1 MSEILI
7 KEYRGNIV
15 ENVHRGSI
23 AIVSSTGDT
32 VAYLGDIEKQTF
44 MRSASKPIQVLP
56 TLLARLHRRFN
67 LTDEDVAMF
76 NSSHWGSN
84 HHIFVLEE
92 IARKTG
98 LTPENMIM
106 KPCGSTSA
114 SPLAAKLTDRSRL
127 HPRMG
132 QSKLQHC
139 CSGKHFSLM
148 LLQRELTGKPD
159 GYHLKDSP
167 VQQQIINFISMLS
180 QTPTYKIGLG
190 IDGCG
195 VPVFALPLRSI
206 AMSYAKLMDP
216 FSMSG
221 ELRDTI
227 DYNFSCIH
235 KYPEK
240 INDYGTPS
248 YYINQNPDL
257 IMKDGSRGVIC
268 MAIKS
273 MKLGIAVKLEDGWTD
288 EFQGLIIANI
298 LEQLKY
304 DNTELIETLKNCYT
318 TKLYND
324 CGIEVGHSEV
334 DFTLSID
341 PTFFEP
347 AEEYIESDIDSDE
360 ADGAENESA
369 LVNDNGE
376 GIADILRDI
385 EDDSSA
391 SDRSQT
397 SDSAFGPDTYDA
409 SKDPAFNTVSTNDD
423 STNNDLASSN
433 TGVGTNYTP
442 ETDSAFSQ
450 GETYDPNED
459 STFGR
464 SADEIRA
471 AYDRKIAA
479 AYDKVS
485 KATEQADDDSV
496 IDSIISRENKP
507 DAAAEPVISEEEQR
521 AIRNKKSILGMN
533 VVKPS
538 SKRTFISNPRVDPI
552 KVMPEQVNIENQQA
566 SDMANSD
573 KISAEPHISPAASD
587 SPLSHNIFSPFST
600 PDRQKNTSSSDTACS
615 NSARLD
621 SSTVSEDSSMGFQPV
636 ESDYSVSE
644 IKLANILS
652 QKKRDE

>member
-1 MSEILI
+1 MSEILV

-15 ENVHRGSI
+15 ENVHCGSI

-32 VAYLGDIEKQTF
+32 IAYLGDIEKQTF

-56 TLLARLHRRFN
+56 TLLAGLHRRFN

-92 IARKTG
+92 ISRKTG
-98 LTPENMIM
+98 INPEDMIM
-106 KPCGSTSA
+106 KPCSSTSA
-114 SPLAAKLTDRSRL
+114 SALAAKLTDRTKL
-127 HPRMG
+127 HPRQG

-216 FSMSG
+216 FSLSN

-235 KYPEK
+235 HYPEK

-304 DNTELIETLKNCYT
+304 DDTDLIEKLKNCYT

-334 DFTLSID
+334 DFKLDID
-341 PTFFEP
+341 PTFFEKP
-347 AEEYIESDIDSDE
+347 EEYIPSDE
-360 ADGAENESA
+360 TGSRSA
-369 LVNDNGE
+369 VAGQGRNDLPANGYNP
-376 GIADILRDI
+376 DK
-385 EDDSSA
+385 
-391 SDRSQT
+391 
-397 SDSAFGPDTYDA
+397 DSAF
-409 SKDPAFNTVSTNDD
+409 NDE
-423 STNNDLASSN
+423 
-433 TGVGTNYTP
+433 Y
-442 ETDSAFSQ
+442 ETDRDSAFSS
-450 GETYDPNED
+450 EYEPDKNSAFNNEYEPDKDSAFSNEHDSAADSEFSDVHNHEKADSDDEDAIIDEILAKNED
-459 STFGR
+459 SA
-464 SADEIRA
+464 SAD
-471 AYDRKIAA
+471 
-479 AYDKVS
+479 
-485 KATEQADDDSV
+485 T
-496 IDSIISRENKP
+496 
-507 DAAAEPVISEEEQR
+507 PVQEMSDEEQR
-521 AIRNKKSILGMN
+521 ILRNRKSILGMT

-538 SKRTFISNPRVDPI
+538 ANKTFISNPREDPI
-552 KVMPEQVNIENQQA
+552 NATSQQKHHNTTDDA
-566 SDMANSD
+566 S
-573 KISAEPHISPAASD
+573 
-587 SPLSHNIFSPFST
+587 FST
-600 PDRQKNTSSSDTACS
+600 CAGSAADTEATSATPAFSGEYS
-615 NSARLD
+615 NR
-621 SSTVSEDSSMGFQPV
+621 
-636 ESDYSVSE
+636 E
-644 IKLANILS
+644 IKSANILS
-652 QKKRDE
+652 QKKRD

>member
-1 MSEILI
+1 MSEVLV
-7 KEYRGNIV
+7 KEYRGNIT
-15 ENVHRGSI
+15 ENIHRGSI
-23 AIVSSTGDT
+23 AVVSSTGDT
-32 VAYLGDIEKQTF
+32 IAYLGDIEKQTF

-56 TLLARLHRRFN
+56 TLLAGLHRRFN

-98 LTPENMIM
+98 LTPEDMIM
-106 KPCGSTSA
+106 KPCSSTAASA
-114 SPLAAKLTDRSRL
+114 LAAKLTDRSKL

-148 LLQRELTGKPD
+148 LLQRELTGKPE

-167 VQQQIINFISMLS
+167 VQQQIIDFISMLS

-288 EFQGLIIANI
+288 EFQGIIIANI

-304 DNTELIETLKNCYT
+304 DDAELIEKLKNCYS

-324 CGIEVGHSEV
+324 CGIEVGHSEA
-334 DFTLSID
+334 DFKLDID
-341 PTFFEP
+341 PSFFEP
-347 AEEYIESDIDSDE
+347 AEEYIDSDIESDDKSSDISDPTLPGEDID
-360 ADGAENESA
+360 ENIDDVSVDSLYQDSKAKDMEFSSNTLESED
-369 LVNDNGE
+369 NDP
-376 GIADILRDI
+376 DK
-385 EDDSSA
+385 
-391 SDRSQT
+391 
-397 SDSAFGPDTYDA
+397 DSAF
-409 SKDPAFNTVSTNDD
+409 
-423 STNNDLASSN
+423 
-433 TGVGTNYTP
+433 
-442 ETDSAFSQ
+442 
-450 GETYDPNED
+450 
-459 STFGR
+459 
-464 SADEIRA
+464 
-471 AYDRKIAA
+471 DRKVAA

-485 KATEQADDDSV
+485 KAAEKADDDSV
-496 IDSIISRENKP
+496 IDDIISKENEKQSLK
-507 DAAAEPVISEEEQR
+507 EPTISEEEQR

-538 SKRTFISNPRVDPI
+538 ANRTFISNPRVDPI
-552 KVMPEQVNIENQQA
+552 NTKLSQTGATEQHETAKPSKSNHLADNVKNENMSFQDLPE
-566 SDMANSD
+566 
-573 KISAEPHISPAASD
+573 
-587 SPLSHNIFSPFST
+587 
-600 PDRQKNTSSSDTACS
+600 R
-615 NSARLD
+615 
-621 SSTVSEDSSMGFQPV
+621 
-636 ESDYSVSE
+636 E
-644 IKLANILS
+644 IKLANIIS

>member
-1 MSEILI
+1 MSEVLI

-32 VAYLGDIEKQTF
+32 VAYLGDIEKQTY

-56 TLLARLHRRFN
+56 TLLAGLHRRFN

-98 LTPENMIM
+98 LNPDDMIM
-106 KPCGSTSA
+106 KPCSSTSA
-114 SPLAAKLTDRSRL
+114 SALASKLTDSSKL
-127 HPRMG
+127 HPRQG

-159 GYHLKDSP
+159 GYYLKDSP

-216 FSMSG
+216 ISMSG
-221 ELRDTI
+221 ELRDII

-273 MKLGIAVKLEDGWTD
+273 MKLGITVKLEDGWTD

-304 DNTELIETLKNCYT
+304 DDTELIEKLKNCYS

-334 DFTLSID
+334 DFKLNID
-341 PTFFEP
+341 PIFFEP
-347 AEEYIESDIDSDE
+347 AEKYIFTD
-360 ADGAENESA
+360 
-369 LVNDNGE
+369 V
-376 GIADILRDI
+376 
-385 EDDSSA
+385 
-391 SDRSQT
+391 
-397 SDSAFGPDTYDA
+397 DA
-409 SKDPAFNTVSTNDD
+409 
-423 STNNDLASSN
+423 
-433 TGVGTNYTP
+433 
-442 ETDSAFSQ
+442 ETD
-450 GETYDPNED
+450 ELNDED
-459 STFGR
+459 
-464 SADEIRA
+464 
-471 AYDRKIAA
+471 
-479 AYDKVS
+479 
-485 KATEQADDDSV
+485 
-496 IDSIISRENKP
+496 
-507 DAAAEPVISEEEQR
+507 
-521 AIRNKKSILGMN
+521 
-533 VVKPS
+533 
-538 SKRTFISNPRVDPI
+538 
-552 KVMPEQVNIENQQA
+552 
-566 SDMANSD
+566 
-573 KISAEPHISPAASD
+573 
-587 SPLSHNIFSPFST
+587 
-600 PDRQKNTSSSDTACS
+600 
-615 NSARLD
+615 
-621 SSTVSEDSSMGFQPV
+621 
-636 ESDYSVSE
+636 
-644 IKLANILS
+644 
-652 QKKRDE
+652 

>member
-1 MSEILI
+1 MSEVLV
-7 KEYRGNIV
+7 KEYRGNIT
-15 ENVHRGSI
+15 ENIHRGSI
-23 AIVSSTGDT
+23 AVVSSTGDT
-32 VAYLGDIEKQTF
+32 IAYLGDIEKQTF

-56 TLLARLHRRFN
+56 TLLAGLHRRFN

-98 LTPENMIM
+98 LTPEDMIM
-106 KPCGSTSA
+106 KPCSSTAASA
-114 SPLAAKLTDRSRL
+114 LAAKLTDRSKL

-148 LLQRELTGKPD
+148 LLQRELTGKPE

-167 VQQQIINFISMLS
+167 VQQQIIDFISMLS

-288 EFQGLIIANI
+288 EFQGIIIANI

-304 DNTELIETLKNCYT
+304 DDAELIEKLKNCYS

-324 CGIEVGHSEV
+324 CGIEVGHSEA
-334 DFTLSID
+334 DFKLDID
-341 PTFFEP
+341 PSFFEP
-347 AEEYIESDIDSDE
+347 AEEYIDSDIESDDKSSDI
-360 ADGAENESA
+360 S
-369 LVNDNGE
+369 
-376 GIADILRDI
+376 
-385 EDDSSA
+385 
-391 SDRSQT
+391 
-397 SDSAFGPDTYDA
+397 
-409 SKDPAFNTVSTNDD
+409 DPALPGEDIDENIDDVSVD
-423 STNNDLASSN
+423 SLYQDSKAKDIGASSN
-433 TGVGTNYTP
+433 TLESEDSDP
-442 ETDSAFSQ
+442 DKDSAF
-450 GETYDPNED
+450 
-459 STFGR
+459 
-464 SADEIRA
+464 
-471 AYDRKIAA
+471 DRKVAA

-485 KATEQADDDSV
+485 KAAEKADDDSV
-496 IDSIISRENKP
+496 IDDIISKENEKQSLK
-507 DAAAEPVISEEEQR
+507 EPTISEEEQR

-538 SKRTFISNPRVDPI
+538 ANRTFISNPRVDPI
-552 KVMPEQVNIENQQA
+552 NTKLSQTGATEQHEAAKPSKSNHLADNGKNENMSFQDLPE
-566 SDMANSD
+566 
-573 KISAEPHISPAASD
+573 
-587 SPLSHNIFSPFST
+587 
-600 PDRQKNTSSSDTACS
+600 R
-615 NSARLD
+615 
-621 SSTVSEDSSMGFQPV
+621 
-636 ESDYSVSE
+636 E
-644 IKLANILS
+644 IKLANIIS

>member
-32 VAYLGDIEKQTF
+32 IAYLGDIEKQTF

-56 TLLARLHRRFN
+56 TLLAGLHKRFN

-257 IMKDGSRGVIC
+257 LMKDGSRGVIC

-347 AEEYIESDIDSDE
+347 AEEYIESVNDSDE
-360 ADGAENESA
+360 AEGAENGSA
-369 LVNDNGE
+369 SAKDNDE
-376 GIADILRDI
+376 DIANILRDI
-385 EDDSSA
+385 EDDSTA

-397 SDSAFGPDTYDA
+397 SDSAFEPDSYDA
-409 SKDPAFNTVSTNDD
+409 SKDSAFNTASTNDD
-423 STNNDLASSN
+423 STNNNLASSN

-450 GETYDPNED
+450 GEPYDPNED
-459 STFGR
+459 SAFGR
-464 SADEIRA
+464 SADDIRA
-471 AYDRKIAA
+471 AYNRKIAA

-507 DAAAEPVISEEEQR
+507 VTTAEPVVSEEEQR

-552 KVMPEQVNIENQQA
+552 KVMPEQVNTESQQA
-566 SDMANSD
+566 SDMANAG
-573 KISAEPHISPAASD
+573 KTSAEPHISPAAPD
-587 SPLSHNIFSPFST
+587 SPLSHNVFSPFST
-600 PDRQKNTSSSDTACS
+600 PDLSKNTSSPDTA
-615 NSARLD
+615 NQD
-621 SSTVSEDSSMGFQPV
+621 SSAISKESSMGFQPV
-636 ESDYSVSE
+636 ESDYSVRE
-644 IKLANILS
+644 IKLANIIS

>member
-1 MSEILI
+1 MSEVLV
-7 KEYRGNIV
+7 KEYRGNIT
-15 ENVHRGSI
+15 ENIHRGSI
-23 AIVSSTGDT
+23 AVVSSTGDT
-32 VAYLGDIEKQTF
+32 IAYLGDIEKQTF

-56 TLLARLHRRFN
+56 TLLAGLHRRFN

-98 LTPENMIM
+98 LTPEDMIM
-106 KPCGSTSA
+106 KPCSSTAASA
-114 SPLAAKLTDRSRL
+114 LAAKLTDRSKL

-148 LLQRELTGKPD
+148 LLQRELTGKPE

-167 VQQQIINFISMLS
+167 VQQQIIDFISMLS

-288 EFQGLIIANI
+288 EFQGIIIANI

-304 DNTELIETLKNCYT
+304 DDAELIEKLKSCYS

-324 CGIEVGHSEV
+324 CGIEVGHSEA
-334 DFTLSID
+334 DFKLDID
-341 PTFFEP
+341 PSFFEP
-347 AEEYIESDIDSDE
+347 TEEYIDSDIESDDKSSDISDPTLPGEDIDENIDDVSVDSLYQDSKAKDMEFSSNTLESEDSDP
-360 ADGAENESA
+360 DK
-369 LVNDNGE
+369 
-376 GIADILRDI
+376 
-385 EDDSSA
+385 
-391 SDRSQT
+391 
-397 SDSAFGPDTYDA
+397 DSAF
-409 SKDPAFNTVSTNDD
+409 N
-423 STNNDLASSN
+423 
-433 TGVGTNYTP
+433 
-442 ETDSAFSQ
+442 
-450 GETYDPNED
+450 
-459 STFGR
+459 
-464 SADEIRA
+464 
-471 AYDRKIAA
+471 RKVAA

-485 KATEQADDDSV
+485 KAAEKADDDSV
-496 IDSIISRENKP
+496 IDDIISKENEKQSLK
-507 DAAAEPVISEEEQR
+507 EPTISEEEQR

-538 SKRTFISNPRVDPI
+538 ANRTFISNPRVDPI
-552 KVMPEQVNIENQQA
+552 NTKLSQTGATEQHETAKPTKSNHLADNGKNENMSFQDLPE
-566 SDMANSD
+566 
-573 KISAEPHISPAASD
+573 
-587 SPLSHNIFSPFST
+587 
-600 PDRQKNTSSSDTACS
+600 R
-615 NSARLD
+615 
-621 SSTVSEDSSMGFQPV
+621 
-636 ESDYSVSE
+636 E
-644 IKLANILS
+644 IKLANIIS

>member
-1 MSEILI
+1 
-7 KEYRGNIV
+7 
-15 ENVHRGSI
+15 
-23 AIVSSTGDT
+23 
-32 VAYLGDIEKQTF
+32 

-56 TLLARLHRRFN
+56 TLLAGLHRRFN

-98 LTPENMIM
+98 LTPEDMIM
-106 KPCGSTSA
+106 KPCSSTAASA
-114 SPLAAKLTDRSRL
+114 LAAKLTDRSKL

-148 LLQRELTGKPD
+148 LLQRELTGKPE

-167 VQQQIINFISMLS
+167 VQQQIIDFISMLS

-288 EFQGLIIANI
+288 EFQGIIIANI

-304 DNTELIETLKNCYT
+304 DDAELIEKLKNCYS

-324 CGIEVGHSEV
+324 CGIEVGHSEA
-334 DFTLSID
+334 DFKLDID
-341 PTFFEP
+341 PSFFEP
-347 AEEYIESDIDSDE
+347 TEEYIDSDIESDDKSSDISDPTLPGEDID
-360 ADGAENESA
+360 ENIDDVSVDSLYQDSKA
-369 LVNDNGE
+369 K
-376 GIADILRDI
+376 DI
-385 EDDSSA
+385 
-391 SDRSQT
+391 
-397 SDSAFGPDTYDA
+397 G
-409 SKDPAFNTVSTNDD
+409 
-423 STNNDLASSN
+423 ASSN
-433 TGVGTNYTP
+433 TLESEDSDP
-442 ETDSAFSQ
+442 DKDSAF
-450 GETYDPNED
+450 
-459 STFGR
+459 
-464 SADEIRA
+464 
-471 AYDRKIAA
+471 DRKVAA

-485 KATEQADDDSV
+485 KAAEKADDDSV
-496 IDSIISRENKP
+496 IDDIISKENEKQSLK
-507 DAAAEPVISEEEQR
+507 EPTISEEEQR

-538 SKRTFISNPRVDPI
+538 ANRTFISNPRVDPI
-552 KVMPEQVNIENQQA
+552 NTKLSQTGATEQHEAAKPSKSNHLADNGKNENMSFQDLPE
-566 SDMANSD
+566 
-573 KISAEPHISPAASD
+573 
-587 SPLSHNIFSPFST
+587 
-600 PDRQKNTSSSDTACS
+600 R
-615 NSARLD
+615 
-621 SSTVSEDSSMGFQPV
+621 
-636 ESDYSVSE
+636 E
-644 IKLANILS
+644 IKLANIIS

>member
-1 MSEILI
+1 MSEVLV
-7 KEYRGNIV
+7 KEYRGNIT
-15 ENVHRGSI
+15 ENIHRGSI
-23 AIVSSTGDT
+23 AVVSSTGDT
-32 VAYLGDIEKQTF
+32 IAYLGDIEKQTF

-56 TLLARLHRRFN
+56 TLLAGLHRRFN

-98 LTPENMIM
+98 LTPEDMIM
-106 KPCGSTSA
+106 KPCSSTAASA
-114 SPLAAKLTDRSRL
+114 LAAKLPDRSKL

-148 LLQRELTGKPD
+148 LLQRELTGKPE

-167 VQQQIINFISMLS
+167 VQQQIIDFISMLS

-288 EFQGLIIANI
+288 EFQGIIIANI

-304 DNTELIETLKNCYT
+304 DDAELIEKLKNCYS

-324 CGIEVGHSEV
+324 CGIEVGHSEA
-334 DFTLSID
+334 DFKLDID
-341 PTFFEP
+341 PSFFEP
-347 AEEYIESDIDSDE
+347 AEEYIDSDIESDDKSSDISDPALPGEDIDENIDDVSVDSLYQDSKAKDMEFSSNTLESEDSDP
-360 ADGAENESA
+360 DK
-369 LVNDNGE
+369 
-376 GIADILRDI
+376 
-385 EDDSSA
+385 
-391 SDRSQT
+391 
-397 SDSAFGPDTYDA
+397 DSAF
-409 SKDPAFNTVSTNDD
+409 
-423 STNNDLASSN
+423 
-433 TGVGTNYTP
+433 
-442 ETDSAFSQ
+442 
-450 GETYDPNED
+450 
-459 STFGR
+459 
-464 SADEIRA
+464 
-471 AYDRKIAA
+471 DRKVAA

-485 KATEQADDDSV
+485 KAAEKADDDSV
-496 IDSIISRENKP
+496 IDDIISKENEKQSLK
-507 DAAAEPVISEEEQR
+507 EPTISEEEQR

-538 SKRTFISNPRVDPI
+538 ANRTFISNPRVDPI
-552 KVMPEQVNIENQQA
+552 NTKLSQTGATEQHETAKPSKSNHLADNGKNENMSFQDLPE
-566 SDMANSD
+566 
-573 KISAEPHISPAASD
+573 
-587 SPLSHNIFSPFST
+587 
-600 PDRQKNTSSSDTACS
+600 R
-615 NSARLD
+615 
-621 SSTVSEDSSMGFQPV
+621 
-636 ESDYSVSE
+636 E
-644 IKLANILS
+644 IKLANIIS

>member
-1 MSEILI
+1 MSEVLV
-7 KEYRGNIV
+7 KEYRGNIA
-15 ENVHRGSI
+15 ENIHRGSI
-23 AIVSSTGDT
+23 AVVSSTGDT
-32 VAYLGDIEKQTF
+32 IAYLGDIEKQTF

-56 TLLARLHRRFN
+56 TLLAGLHRRFN

-98 LTPENMIM
+98 LTPEDMIM
-106 KPCGSTSA
+106 KPCSSTAASA
-114 SPLAAKLTDRSRL
+114 LAAKLTDRSKL

-148 LLQRELTGKPD
+148 LLQRELTGKPE

-167 VQQQIINFISMLS
+167 VQQQIIDFISMLS

-288 EFQGLIIANI
+288 EFQGIIIANI

-304 DNTELIETLKNCYT
+304 DDAELIEKLKNCYS

-324 CGIEVGHSEV
+324 CGIEVGHSEA
-334 DFTLSID
+334 DFKLDID
-341 PTFFEP
+341 PSFFEP
-347 AEEYIESDIDSDE
+347 TEEYIDSDIESDDKSSDISDPTLPGEDID
-360 ADGAENESA
+360 ENIDDVSVDSLYQDSKA
-369 LVNDNGE
+369 K
-376 GIADILRDI
+376 DI
-385 EDDSSA
+385 
-391 SDRSQT
+391 
-397 SDSAFGPDTYDA
+397 G
-409 SKDPAFNTVSTNDD
+409 
-423 STNNDLASSN
+423 ASSN
-433 TGVGTNYTP
+433 TLESEDSDP
-442 ETDSAFSQ
+442 DKDSAF
-450 GETYDPNED
+450 
-459 STFGR
+459 
-464 SADEIRA
+464 
-471 AYDRKIAA
+471 DRKVAA

-485 KATEQADDDSV
+485 KAAEKADDDSV
-496 IDSIISRENKP
+496 IDDIISKENEKQSLK
-507 DAAAEPVISEEEQR
+507 EPTISEEEQR

-538 SKRTFISNPRVDPI
+538 ANRTFISNPRVDPI
-552 KVMPEQVNIENQQA
+552 NTKLSQTGATEQHETAKPSKSNHLADNGKNENMSFQDLPE
-566 SDMANSD
+566 
-573 KISAEPHISPAASD
+573 
-587 SPLSHNIFSPFST
+587 
-600 PDRQKNTSSSDTACS
+600 R
-615 NSARLD
+615 
-621 SSTVSEDSSMGFQPV
+621 
-636 ESDYSVSE
+636 E
-644 IKLANILS
+644 IKLANIIS

>member
-1 MSEILI
+1 MSEILV

-15 ENVHRGSI
+15 ENTHRGSI
-23 AIVSSTGDT
+23 AVVSSTGDT
-32 VAYLGDIEKQTF
+32 IAYLGDIEKQTF

-56 TLLARLHRRFN
+56 TLLAGLHRRFN

-92 IARKTG
+92 ISRKTG
-98 LTPENMIM
+98 LNPDDMIM
-106 KPCGSTSA
+106 KPCASTSA
-114 SPLAAKLTDRSRL
+114 SALAAKLTDRSKL
-127 HPRMG
+127 HPRQG

-159 GYHLKDSP
+159 GYQLKDSP

-180 QTPTYKIGLG
+180 QTPTFKIGLG

-216 FSMSG
+216 FSLSN
-221 ELRDTI
+221 ELRETI

-288 EFQGLIIANI
+288 EYQGMIIANI

-304 DNTELIETLKNCYT
+304 ENTELIEKLKNCYT
-318 TKLYND
+318 TKLFND

-334 DFTLSID
+334 DFKLDID
-341 PTFFEP
+341 PTFFEKP
-347 AEEYIESDIDSDE
+347 EEYVDSDSEFGDTESDEKYDPD
-360 ADGAENESA
+360 
-369 LVNDNGE
+369 L
-376 GIADILRDI
+376 
-385 EDDSSA
+385 
-391 SDRSQT
+391 
-397 SDSAFGPDTYDA
+397 DSAFADEYDPD
-409 SKDPAFNTVSTNDD
+409 
-423 STNNDLASSN
+423 L
-433 TGVGTNYTP
+433 
-442 ETDSAFSQ
+442 DSAF
-450 GETYDPNED
+450 
-459 STFGR
+459 
-464 SADEIRA
+464 
-471 AYDRKIAA
+471 
-479 AYDKVS
+479 
-485 KATEQADDDSV
+485 ADDDT
-496 IDSIISRENKP
+496 DTSIHAEPIIP
-507 DAAAEPVISEEEQR
+507 DALDDDTDDEQEENDSSFEIDLFGDGNLVDAAPERTPEEER
-521 AIRNKKSILGMN
+521 EFRNKKSILGMT

-538 SKRTFISNPRVDPI
+538 ANKTFISNPRVDPI
-552 KVMPEQVNIENQQA
+552 SVNSHTVEAQPDTPE
-566 SDMANSD
+566 SD
-573 KISAEPHISPAASD
+573 
-587 SPLSHNIFSPFST
+587 
-600 PDRQKNTSSSDTACS
+600 QKG
-615 NSARLD
+615 NSAIP
-621 SSTVSEDSSMGFQPV
+621 EFIK
-636 ESDYSVSE
+636 EE
-644 IKLANILS
+644 IKSANIIS
-652 QKKRDE
+652 QKKRD

>member
-1 MSEILI
+1 MSEVLV
-7 KEYRGNIV
+7 KEYRGNIT
-15 ENVHRGSI
+15 ENIHRGSI
-23 AIVSSTGDT
+23 AVVSSTGDT
-32 VAYLGDIEKQTF
+32 IAYLGDIEKQTF

-56 TLLARLHRRFN
+56 TLLAGLHRRFN

-98 LTPENMIM
+98 LTPEDMIM
-106 KPCGSTSA
+106 KPCSSTAASA
-114 SPLAAKLTDRSRL
+114 LAAKLTDRSKL

-148 LLQRELTGKPD
+148 LLQRELTGKPE

-167 VQQQIINFISMLS
+167 VQQQIIDFISMLS

-288 EFQGLIIANI
+288 EFQGIIIANI

-304 DNTELIETLKNCYT
+304 DDAELIEKLKNCYS

-324 CGIEVGHSEV
+324 CGIEVGHSEA
-334 DFTLSID
+334 DFKLDID
-341 PTFFEP
+341 PSFFEP
-347 AEEYIESDIDSDE
+347 AEEYIDSDIESDDKSSDISDPTLPGEDID
-360 ADGAENESA
+360 ENIDDVSVDSLYQDSKAKDMEFSSNTLESED
-369 LVNDNGE
+369 NDP
-376 GIADILRDI
+376 DK
-385 EDDSSA
+385 
-391 SDRSQT
+391 
-397 SDSAFGPDTYDA
+397 DSAF
-409 SKDPAFNTVSTNDD
+409 
-423 STNNDLASSN
+423 
-433 TGVGTNYTP
+433 
-442 ETDSAFSQ
+442 
-450 GETYDPNED
+450 
-459 STFGR
+459 
-464 SADEIRA
+464 
-471 AYDRKIAA
+471 DRKVAA

-485 KATEQADDDSV
+485 KAAEKADDDSV
-496 IDSIISRENKP
+496 IDDIISKENEKQSLK
-507 DAAAEPVISEEEQR
+507 EPTISEEEQR

-538 SKRTFISNPRVDPI
+538 ANRTFISNPRVDPI
-552 KVMPEQVNIENQQA
+552 NTKLSQTGATEQHEAAKPSKSNHLADNGKNENMSFQDLPE
-566 SDMANSD
+566 
-573 KISAEPHISPAASD
+573 
-587 SPLSHNIFSPFST
+587 
-600 PDRQKNTSSSDTACS
+600 R
-615 NSARLD
+615 
-621 SSTVSEDSSMGFQPV
+621 
-636 ESDYSVSE
+636 E
-644 IKLANILS
+644 IKLANIIS